1 MSKIIYL
8 LAMTIIVSCSSTRI
22 LEGIAIYECER
33 VGESFPSYIVLKGG
47 PLRQCDFIEFGYGTI
62 ATYAVEKDTLYV
74 FPKFRYSS
82 DSIYYLDTLNDK
94 SQKFLIKQD
103 RLIQITDY
111 SLEEINDSADYYVN
125 EFLKSLPPIEYMKL
139 EIKK

>member
-47 PLRQCDFIEFGYGTI
+47 PLNNVIS
-62 ATYAVEKDTLYV
+62 L
-74 FPKFRYSS
+74 SS
-82 DSIYYLDTLNDK
+82 VMVLLLLMQLKKTPYMFFLNLDILLILSIIWIL
-94 SQKFLIKQD
+94 
-103 RLIQITDY
+103 
-111 SLEEINDSADYYVN
+111 
-125 EFLKSLPPIEYMKL
+125 
-139 EIKK
+139 

>member
-1 MSKIIYL
+1 MPDRKTCKSKEKNYSKK
-8 LAMTIIVSCSSTRI
+8 TEFT
-22 LEGIAIYECER
+22 ECL
-33 VGESFPSYIVLKGG
+33 P
-47 PLRQCDFIEFGYGTI
+47 
-62 ATYAVEKDTLYV
+62 
-74 FPKFRYSS
+74 
-82 DSIYYLDTLNDK
+82 LNDK